1 MNKKSQGF
9 TLLEIL
15 LAVAALVI
23 LASIVILAINPTK
36 QLADT
41 RNSQRWVD
49 VNTILNGVYQYAIDN
64 DGDLPGSGSIDGTS
78 KTICKEGQAVGVGC
92 QVSLDELIPTYLV
105 SIPFDPRSS
114 TASSTGYEIST
125 TTTASR
131 VKVEAPNAEQS
142 KTIEVTR

>member
-1 MNKKSQGF
+1 MKKEFKGF

-64 DGDLPGSGSIDGTS
+64 EGALPGDITDVAQEICQLGVATTS
-78 KTICKEGQAVGVGC
+78 TECN
-92 QVSLDELIPTYLV
+92 VSLDALVPVYLV
-105 SIPFDPRSS
+105 DIPVDPRESGS
-114 TASSTGYEIST
+114 VTTGYSIST
-125 TTTASR
+125 TTTANR
-131 VKVEAPNAEQS
+131 VKVEATNAEQDV
-142 KTIEVTR
+142 TIEVVR

>member
-1 MNKKSQGF
+1 MNKNKNGF

-49 VNTILNGVYQYAIDN
+49 VNTVLNGVYQYMIDN
-64 DGDLPGSGSIDGTS
+64 EGNLPGGGNIDGTD
-78 KTICKEGQAVGVGC
+78 KEICRHGESIGAECGVI
-92 QVSLDELIPTYLV
+92 LDELVPDYLV
-105 SIPFDPRSS
+105 SIPFDPRAENTVS
-114 TASSTGYEIST
+114 TDYTIST
-125 TTTASR
+125 STTANRIKIS
-131 VKVEAPNAEQS
+131 APNAEQA
-142 KTIEVTR
+142 KTIEVVR